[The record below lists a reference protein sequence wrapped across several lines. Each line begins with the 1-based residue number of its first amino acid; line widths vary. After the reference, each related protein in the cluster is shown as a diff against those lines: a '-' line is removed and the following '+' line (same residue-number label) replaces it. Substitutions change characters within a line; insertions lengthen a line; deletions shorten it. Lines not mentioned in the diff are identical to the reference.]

1 MPVHTTI
8 TTHKKN
14 SMPSM
19 VDASMEKPLK
29 NLPNK
34 AEKIRPMIA
43 VAIPIKMDLMI
54 FILSFS
60 LWDVDWF
67 DDSRVSIDFMDLTGE
82 REF

>member
-1 MPVHTTI
+1 
-8 TTHKKN
+8 
-14 SMPSM
+14 M

-43 VAIPIKMDLMI
+43 VAIPIKMDLTI
-54 FILSFS
+54 FILSS
-60 LWDVDWF
+60 PHYEM
-67 DDSRVSIDFMDLTGE
+67 SIDFMDLTGE

>member
-1 MPVHTTI
+1 
-8 TTHKKN
+8 
-14 SMPSM
+14 M

-54 FILSFS
+54 FILSHPYKM
-60 LWDVDWF
+60 
-67 DDSRVSIDFMDLTGE
+67 SIDFMDLTGE